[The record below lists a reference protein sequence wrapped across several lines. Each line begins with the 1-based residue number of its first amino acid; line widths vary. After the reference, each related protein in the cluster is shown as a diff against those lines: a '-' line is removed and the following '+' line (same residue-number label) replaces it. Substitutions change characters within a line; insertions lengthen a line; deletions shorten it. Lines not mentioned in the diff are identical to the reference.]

1 MKTEKQEIEIKVRE
15 AVENEMIKRIKEAD
29 ITDDLLLCKKTEVE
43 TELYGN
49 FSDRAAYQFV
59 RHIIK
64 TRPQILEEL
73 KEKL

>member
-1 MKTEKQEIEIKVRE
+1 MKTEKQEIELKVRE
-15 AVENEMIKRIKEAD
+15 AVRREMIKRIEEAD
-29 ITDDLLLCKKTEVE
+29 ITDDILLCKKTEVE

-59 RHIIK
+59 RQIVRM
-64 TRPQILEEL
+64 RPQILEEL